1 MMMILFEV
9 KERLGWV
16 EETME
21 EAIKGLETLTVIT
34 DHQSFFYFFISQ
46 SFSLL
51 VNDFIFLFDIS
62 KRCRRFLQI

>member
-1 MMMILFEV
+1 MMMMMISFEV

-16 EETME
+16 EATME
-21 EAIKGLETLTVIT
+21 EAIKGLETLTVI
-34 DHQSFFYFFISQ
+34 ISQ

-62 KRCRRFLQI
+62 KRCRRFLQT

>member
-1 MMMILFEV
+1 MMMMISFEV

-16 EETME
+16 EATME
-21 EAIKGLETLTVIT
+21 EAIKGLETLTVIIS
-34 DHQSFFYFFISQ
+34 HSFIFFISQ

-62 KRCRRFLQI
+62 KRCRRFLQT